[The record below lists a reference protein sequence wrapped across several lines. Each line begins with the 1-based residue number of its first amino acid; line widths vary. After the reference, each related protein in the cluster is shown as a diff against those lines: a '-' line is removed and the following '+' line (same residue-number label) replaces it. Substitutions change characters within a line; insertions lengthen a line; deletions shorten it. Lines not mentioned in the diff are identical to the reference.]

1 MSLPPQHNAPSIK
14 VRAETSFPSH
24 GHPSLPDP
32 APASQRPLFP
42 LPLFLGR
49 KFPNVEEQSDSPSI
63 RLLEKKKEAKIM
75 QEAMEHKK
83 EVRWGAGRG
92 AG

>member
-1 MSLPPQHNAPSIK
+1 M
-14 VRAETSFPSH
+14 ETSFPSH
-24 GHPSLPDP
+24 GHPSLKCSLPDP
-32 APASQRPLFP
+32 TPDSQRAPVPLS
-42 LPLFLGR
+42 LFLGR

-63 RLLEKKKEAKIM
+63 QLLEKKKEAKIM

-83 EVRWGAGRG
+83 EVRWGVGGDEGRG